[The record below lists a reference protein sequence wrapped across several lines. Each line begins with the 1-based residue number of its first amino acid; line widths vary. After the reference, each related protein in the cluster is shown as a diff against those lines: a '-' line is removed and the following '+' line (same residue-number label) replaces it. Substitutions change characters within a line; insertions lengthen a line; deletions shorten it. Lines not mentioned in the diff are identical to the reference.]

1 MRRGVR
7 VRAMALGVDGVGGVA
22 TTAIDGPGTVV
33 ALLGGDMPFFEEP
46 VAVAQALTRFSGQ
59 MTRNACANHATVAR
73 MFFNW
78 FDHPLSEGWLEARLR
93 AELYRQHALSR
104 QVSL

>member
-1 MRRGVR
+1 
-7 VRAMALGVDGVGGVA
+7 
-22 TTAIDGPGTVV
+22 
-33 ALLGGDMPFFEEP
+33 MPFFEEP

-59 MTRNACANHATVAR
+59 MTRNACANHATVPR

-93 AELYRQHALSR
+93 AELYRQHAPSR
-104 QVSL
+104 PVSL